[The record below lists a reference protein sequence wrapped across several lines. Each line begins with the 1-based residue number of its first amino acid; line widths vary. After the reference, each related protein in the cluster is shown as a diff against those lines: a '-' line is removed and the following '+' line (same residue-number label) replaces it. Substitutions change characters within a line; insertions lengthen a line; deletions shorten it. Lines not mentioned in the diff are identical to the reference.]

1 MISIHTMIIVIAA
14 LNGFN
19 AATNHFR
26 VVANPLYNLFSIINI
41 IMEVMFYMLVAYKFP
56 LTLVFVAL
64 VTDPML
70 NKTIVYILKKLF
82 TTLVPSLNWE
92 Q

>member
-1 MISIHTMIIVIAA
+1 MISIHTMIITIAA

-19 AATNHFR
+19 AATNHFKL
-26 VVANPLYNLFSIINI
+26 VANPLYNLFSIINI
-41 IMEVMFYMLVAYKFP
+41 VIEVMFYMLVAYKFP
-56 LTLVFVAL
+56 LTLVFLAL

-70 NKTIVYILKKLF
+70 NKAIVYILKKWF

-92 Q
+92 